1 LRTTTL
7 LINSIALLALL
18 APGSPFAGPC
28 NNGVHR
34 YNPHCS
40 GGPVPPTPGGNTPT
54 ATGPGGTGAIPPMPT
69 QLAPTKGK
77 QKTPTAVA
85 VPLLAP
91 SLAPDQAPVATPVA
105 VPGRVPQAGA
115 VPGQVPTAIP
125 SQVPVAVPGRVPQP
139 VAVPGQVPTAIPSQ
153 VPVAVPG
160 RVPQPVSVPG
170 QVPTAIP
177 SQVPVAVPGRM
188 PQPVAVPGQVPSAI
202 PPQVPVA
209 VPGRAPTMRPDATHV
224 AIPGHR
230 GTVAGNPGEQAI
242 LMRPVP
248 RPNSQRIQT
257 ATTPATATHHET
269 HRSQPRKHRD
279 IAISPG
285 RHDQH
290 DLPAFRDAGTG
301 DEWRCAASGF
311 GQRRPLPTERG
322 ALLSAGALRHLGS
335 VDALAR
341 DVPARHP
348 EHAGCIIA
356 VKRRDR

>member
-1 LRTTTL
+1 MRTTTL
-7 LINSIALLALL
+7 IINSIALLALL
-18 APGSPFAGPC
+18 TPGSPFASPC

-54 ATGPGGTGAIPPMPT
+54 ATGPGGSGAIPPMPT

-115 VPGQVPTAIP
+115 
-125 SQVPVAVPGRVPQP
+125 
-139 VAVPGQVPTAIPSQ
+139 
-153 VPVAVPG
+153 
-160 RVPQPVSVPG
+160 VPG